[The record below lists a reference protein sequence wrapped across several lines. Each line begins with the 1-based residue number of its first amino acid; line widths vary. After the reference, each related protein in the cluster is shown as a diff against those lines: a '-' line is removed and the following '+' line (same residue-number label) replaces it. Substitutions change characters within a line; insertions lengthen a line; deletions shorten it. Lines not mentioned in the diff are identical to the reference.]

1 MAMSSTDLVGR
12 FRLFEEGAPV
22 VSAEQNLVNYLH
34 EYSDRPFVK
43 DELLARL
50 EDLQKK
56 GLKMRIR
63 RMGKDLDDL
72 YWTFGKIHGLEN
84 IAFAEEADLKATNGD
99 PIALQLLVNRLEGG
113 KAFESSF
120 EEL

>member
-1 MAMSSTDLVGR
+1 M
-12 FRLFEEGAPV
+12 

-113 KAFESSF
+113 KASETSF

>member
-50 EDLQKK
+50 EDL
-56 GLKMRIR
+56 
-63 RMGKDLDDL
+63 
-72 YWTFGKIHGLEN
+72 
-84 IAFAEEADLKATNGD
+84 
-99 PIALQLLVNRLEGG
+99 
-113 KAFESSF
+113 
-120 EEL
+120 